1 VGKGKKARKAL
12 REVAHLERFG
22 RPFE

>member
-1 VGKGKKARKAL
+1 
-12 REVAHLERFG
+12 VAHVERFG